1 MKMEIYQDA
10 SGNWRWRIRASNG
23 QIVASSGESFSS
35 KANARTA
42 AENVKARA
50 GSAEIVEV

>member
-1 MKMEIYQDA
+1 MKFEIYADA
-10 SGNWRWRIRASNG
+10 SGNYRWRLVSSNG
-23 QIVASSGESFSS
+23 QTVASSGESFSS